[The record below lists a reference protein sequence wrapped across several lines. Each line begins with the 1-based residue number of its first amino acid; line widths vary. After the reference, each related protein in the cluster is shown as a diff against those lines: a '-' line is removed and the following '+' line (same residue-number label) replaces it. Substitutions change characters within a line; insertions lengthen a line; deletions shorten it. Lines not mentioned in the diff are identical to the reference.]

1 MKHDTIEP
9 AEMLALAETEPGR
22 RELAR
27 YIWKARTAYA
37 AQYVMDALGLVPDAP
52 TQQLVCDIIWNKCF
66 ACDVFEVLDHAKSMC
81 EAMKGTMPDGGG
93 YDA

>member
-1 MKHDTIEP
+1 MEDILDP
-9 AEMLALAETEPGR
+9 AEMLALAETERGR

-37 AQYVMDALGLVPDAP
+37 AQYVMEALNLTPDAQ
-52 TQQLVCDIIWNKCF
+52 TQQLVCDIIWDKCF

-81 EAMKGTMPDGGG
+81 DAMRGKLDDGG

>member
-1 MKHDTIEP
+1 MSYDILEP
-9 AEMLALAETEPGR
+9 AEMLALADTEPGR

-37 AQYVMDALGLVPDAP
+37 AQYVMEVLGVVPSP
-52 TQQLVCDIIWNKCF
+52 ENQKLVCDIIWNKCF

-81 EAMKGTMPDGGG
+81 DAMRGTMPDDDG